1 MTSQSKRIYVKSFG
15 CSANLA
21 DGEFIAGCLVQAGFK
36 LVDKPQ
42 DAEVLLYNSC
52 AVKSPTENRII
63 DILKKAPKNKQLIV
77 TGCLPLVN
85 FERLKNEVDFDAVT
99 GPSPGTKIVDV
110 VNQLDSGKK
119 IISLKSILEPNLYL
133 PKIPNNKIISIVPIN
148 HGCLGSCSY
157 CCVRYARGRLR
168 SNPIEMILKRVKKD
182 LATGAKEV
190 WLTSQDSAC
199 YGKDIGTNLSDLL
212 KQICKIK
219 GDFFIRIGMMN
230 PEQIS
235 EILDELI
242 EAFKDDKV
250 FKFLHLPVQSG
261 DDNILRLMNRQYTSE
276 DFKKIIN
283 AFRHEF
289 PKITVSTDVICGFP
303 GESKEAFNKTKDLVD
318 KIKPDIVNVSKFY
331 PRPKTPA
338 AELEP
343 ISVKELNR
351 RSKEMSILTKKI
363 SFEKNINWMKWKG
376 KLLLDEKGKGKTLIG
391 RNFAYKPIVV
401 EEEETMLGKFVQ
413 IRVNEV
419 FSTYLK
425 GNTVLN

>member
-21 DGEFIAGCLVQAGFK
+21 DGEFIAGCLVKAGFN
-36 LVDKPQ
+36 LVDNPQ
-42 DAEVLLYNSC
+42 DAEILLYNSC

-85 FERLKNEVDFDAVT
+85 FERLKKEVDFDAVT

-363 SFEKNINWMKWKG
+363 SYEKNINWMKWKG